1 MKRVLLAAAVIMLAS
16 CTGKSDP
23 LEPGQKRDPDSGYVY
38 SNEVLVTMD
47 DGCVLSKVRIRYGG
61 SLYLVKCPTAT
72 VGTSWTSGKATM
84 YSLSIPVEETDAQ
97 RKARESEWKRQQR
110 DAALAKLTDAERA
123 LLGIPK

>member
-23 LEPGQKRDPDSGYVY
+23 SEPGQKRDPDSGYVY

-47 DGCVLSKVRIRYGG
+47 DGCVVSKVRINYGG
-61 SLYLVKCPTAT
+61 LLYLVKCPAST
-72 VGTSWTSGKATM
+72 VGVSWTSGKSTN
-84 YSLSIPVEETDAQ
+84 YSLSVPIEETPEQ
-97 RKARESEWKRQQR
+97 RAKRETEWKNKQR
-110 DAALAKLTDAERA
+110 EAALVKLTDAERQ